1 MQELWQVV
9 AAFTDT
15 PQLTSVQ
22 NIALA
27 ALKRLQDATVRQS
40 IAQAL
45 SYVRSGS
52 FDVSDERSIRFA
64 ISILAQEEEM

>member
-1 MQELWQVV
+1 
-9 AAFTDT
+9 
-15 PQLTSVQ
+15 
-22 NIALA
+22 
-27 ALKRLQDATVRQS
+27 LQDATVRQS